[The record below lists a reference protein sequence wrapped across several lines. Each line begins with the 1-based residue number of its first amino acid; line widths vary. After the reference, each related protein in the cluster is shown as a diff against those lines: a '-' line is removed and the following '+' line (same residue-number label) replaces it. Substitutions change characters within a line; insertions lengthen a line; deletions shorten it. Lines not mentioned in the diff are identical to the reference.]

1 MYILLFVFAYVR
13 RTRNGRKH
21 VVRAWCH
28 VSVRAGDTH
37 RRGAGGTRPDPKTK
51 KAFVVRAVE
60 VVHPGLQTLPLVY
73 TQL

>member
-37 RRGAGGTRPDPKTK
+37 IVGEGPDPPKTK